1 VIESGCGLGLST
13 LFSTLI
19 AGDFCWEELNTYF
32 PAERLVLTKV
42 DLAMPP
48 HPSFSMMR

>member
-1 VIESGCGLGLST
+1 

-19 AGDFCWEELNTYF
+19 AGDFCWEELNTYV

-48 HPSFSMMR
+48 HPSFSMMP